1 MLGRTGSLVLLAVM
15 AAGSAWSGE
24 PRSCVLREADVPAA
38 PLSGNARVDFS
49 PLAAGPAS
57 LQEALQDAS
66 GASRKS
72 PWLAAGLSVVLP
84 GAGEFYTDSYLKS
97 GIFLAVEAALWI
109 LANAYDDKGNRQ
121 TDFFQNYA
129 NAHWSAV
136 AYAQYAL
143 ANYAPANGN
152 YQVIIPG
159 TAGDPPWMRINWSEL
174 NRMEQDI
181 AATAA
186 GSYYSHI
193 LPAYNTQQ
201 YYELIG
207 KYPQFNQGWDDA
219 PPSFAY
225 GGTRSGEALYY
236 DGTRGQANTYYTT
249 ASTFVAIA
257 LVNHVVSAVDAAF
270 SAGSYNRGLHAS
282 VETRPVPTQYG
293 GYTAVPVIHLAWGF

>member
-1 MLGRTGSLVLLAVM
+1 MIARAGSLVCVAVLA
-15 AAGSAWSGE
+15 AAVAWSGE
-24 PRSCVLREADVPAA
+24 PRSCVLRVADVPGT
-38 PLSGNARVDFS
+38 PLSGNARIDFTTL
-49 PLAAGPAS
+49 PGGAAS
-57 LQEALQDAS
+57 LQDAVQEAA

-72 PWLAAGLSVVLP
+72 PWLAAGLSAVIP
-84 GAGEFYTDSYLKS
+84 GAGEFYTDRYLKS
-97 GIFLAVEAALWI
+97 GIFLAAEAALWI
-109 LANAYDDKGNRQ
+109 LAYKYDQKGNRQ

-159 TAGDPPWMRINWSEL
+159 TAGYPPWMRINWPEL

-181 AATAA
+181 AATTA
-186 GSYYSHI
+186 GSFYSHI

-225 GGTRSGEALYY
+225 GGIRSTEALWY
-236 DGTRGQANTYYTT
+236 DGQRGQANTYYTT
-249 ASTFVAIA
+249 ASTFVGIA
-257 LVNHVVSAVDAAF
+257 LVNHIVSAIDAAV

-282 VETRPVPTQYG
+282 VETRTVPAQGG
-293 GYTAVPVIHLAWGF
+293 GYAAVPVLHLAWGF